1 MGKLTQE
8 KTINVKFERHGK
20 KEWTVTFSHVEY
32 AYEIVDT
39 LMTGKFLTDKE
50 LSLLLTR
57 LKSGVSEGSDKSH
70 LLQPSGK
77 AQSAGKPDTFGERL

>member
-1 MGKLTQE
+1 MTQE

-57 LKSGVSEGSDKSH
+57 LKSGVSEGSDKNEELRPKGRSISE
-70 LLQPSGK
+70 QEGK
-77 AQSAGKPDTFGERL
+77 KW